1 MVVTV
6 QLVVGIDNSV
16 VTVELVEELVV
27 DIGSLV
33 EVEELVEGLVVAVV
47 EVDIDNLVGVEVE
60 EPVVDIDSL
69 VEGLVVVVAVGL
81 AEELVVVDIGSL
93 AVVVELAEVLVGIDN
108 LVGVDNNK
116 IVWWW
121 LLLLLVLLLCS
132 SVDKPLDMTVEALVE
147 VDIDSLVVV
156 GVEVVE
162 LVGIGSLASVDIDT
176 KLVYSLLSLLLVLL
190 LYNLV
195 DTMAG
200 MRAEELVLALQSY
213 NFVDMKVVE
222 LELVWYN
229 SIDTRALVLLWVLL
243 SCNLIA
249 VVDYMNR
256 NLLVFLL
263 LSLAPRYP
271 YLLFIRKKFKT

>member
-47 EVDIDNLVGVEVE
+47 QVDINNMVGGEVE

-147 VDIDSLVVV
+147 VDLDSLVVV

-229 SIDTRALVLLWVLL
+229 SIDTRALVLL
-243 SCNLIA
+243 
-249 VVDYMNR
+249 
-256 NLLVFLL
+256 
-263 LSLAPRYP
+263 
-271 YLLFIRKKFKT
+271 